1 MIKNWNSYNDNNNKD
16 ILEYD
21 KILINEIKNMNVNI
35 ILENQIEKEKINI
48 TNINLEIPN
57 SMNTPYIKKSLNNFV
72 IIIEYILNNL
82 NNIDDDI
89 KYLNY
94 IKDIF
99 DILNDIFKYNNNNN
113 NILNNNNITRS
124 SYNFCNKFPI
134 CFDYYNNLIK
144 TKYKSKCINDHIT
157 LNKIYKD
164 YVSVY
169 NYIINTKQRDIDNIR
184 KSLNTILFVLKENI
198 KIINNIIDIIKNKK
212 IELQDKVTLYNFLL
226 KN

>member
-1 MIKNWNSYNDNNNKD
+1 MIDNWNNYNDNNNKE

-21 KILINEIKNMNVNI
+21 KILINEIKNINVNI
-35 ILENQIEKEKINI
+35 ISKNQLEEENINI
-48 TNINLEIPN
+48 TNIDLEIPK
-57 SMNTPYIKKSLNNFV
+57 SMNTKYIKKSLNNFV

-82 NNIDDDI
+82 NNIDDDT

-94 IKDIF
+94 IKDIL
-99 DILNDIFKYNNNNN
+99 DILNDIFKYNTITNNNNNNN
-113 NILNNNNITRS
+113 NIVRS

-144 TKYKSKCINDHIT
+144 TKYKSKCIYDHIT
-157 LNKIYKD
+157 LNKLYKD
-164 YVSVY
+164 YMSLY
-169 NYIINTKQRDIDNIR
+169 NYIINNKQRDIENIR

-212 IELQDKVTLYNFLL
+212 IELQDKVSLYNFLL